1 MSRTKKDLPVSFLPI
16 TTIIGLLRESMSH
29 RSVII
34 SMLNFRSWKFI
45 VPLSVYLDDGVFAD

>member
-1 MSRTKKDLPVSFLPI
+1 MI
-16 TTIIGLLRESMSH
+16 TIIGLLRESMSH

-45 VPLSVYLDDGVFAD
+45 VRIVPHKHFLAGDVSSRHS